1 MTVWFNRL
9 RSRDLRRDLGLASRI
24 LLQTAM
30 VLRIIDDES
39 EEEPEDREPIYY
51 GKLKL
56 KDKETGF
63 VRLLRA

>member
-1 MTVWFNRL
+1 MRSRFGHGNR
-9 RSRDLRRDLGLASRI
+9 RDLRRDLRLASGI

>member
-1 MTVWFNRL
+1 
-9 RSRDLRRDLGLASRI
+9 
-24 LLQTAM
+24 M